1 MVAGLLLSLFFT
13 QKTLMRSGT
22 QSIFFSPSLSLSAAS
37 EAALVARRWYTALY
51 SSTLITYT
59 DTTSL
64 LQCQKVDT
72 IIIWEAAVNMLD
84 QWAVLLMVILGEGI
98 LHPTVYYLTMLIDGS
113 E

>member
-1 MVAGLLLSLFFT
+1 
-13 QKTLMRSGT
+13 MRSGT

-64 LQCQKVDT
+64 LQFQKVDT

-84 QWAVLLMVILGEGI
+84 QWAVLLMVIIGEGI
-98 LHPTVYYLTMLIDGS
+98 LHPAVYYLTMLIDGS